1 MVVVAVVVT
10 AVAILLAAL
19 AVAVAVLVVILVM
32 VVMALTQDFQM
43 VRLVLAALVVAVLPT
58 NVMVMR
64 VHFVKL
70 DRVVELVFLDK
81 VLVARVVQLLATL
94 LVVVEAVVVQVA
106 ALPSQQENTGAVQGL
121 LMMVV
126 KALFVLCGPV
136 THVRFH
142 QLARARHELIY

>member
-10 AVAILLAAL
+10 AAAILLAAL

-106 ALPSQQENTGAVQGL
+106 ALPPKPEHTGAVQGL
-121 LMMVV
+121 LIVV
-126 KALFVLCGPV
+126 LKAQFVLCGPV